1 MKIVILS
8 DHTQDKVQEA
18 AGRRQVE
25 FDDAMKARED
35 ALRARQQ
42 RKDHYLAQLRMA
54 WRARQWW
61 AVVSGAMTVAF
72 GALPHVPS
80 HPMLRSA
87 ERDEIVYERGGEGEK
102 RVRDH
107 LARLLGD
114 EWTLIMG
121 YKNPKG
127 EVDQIL
133 AGPSGVFALEIKFVN
148 CTVHCDGDRWWRDKY
163 DRYGNLVEANLSIA
177 DKRGRGPS
185 RQLNEAADSL
195 QQFLSRRIGEGR
207 VRRAVVLSHDSSR
220 IGTLL
225 DVRVDLVTTLASWD
239 VRSFVGATTVLDDQ
253 GVARIVDTI
262 RQDHDFHERRLRRQ
276 VQGVQAS
283 AA

>member
-18 AGRRQVE
+18 AGRRQAE
-25 FDDAMKARED
+25 YDDAMKVRED

-72 GALPHVPS
+72 GALPHVPGR
-80 HPMLRSA
+80 PVLRSA

-133 AGPSGVFALEIKFVN
+133 VGPSGVFALEIKFIN
-148 CTVHCDGDRWWRDKY
+148 GTVHCDGDRWWRDKY
-163 DRYGNLVEANLSIA
+163 DRYGNLVETSVPIA

-207 VRRAVVLSHDSSR
+207 VRRAVVLSHDASR
-220 IGTLL
+220 IGTVL
-225 DVRVDLVTTLASWD
+225 DVRVDLVTTLATWD
-239 VRSFVGATTVLDDQ
+239 VRSFVSAPTVLDDE
-253 GVARIVDTI
+253 GVSHIVDTI
-262 RQDHDFHERRLRRQ
+262 RQDHDFHEQRLRRQ
-276 VQGVQAS
+276 VQGPHAS